1 MRSQSGRSEKET
13 TSIMKIDI
21 KPQDKRP
28 PETAEFT
35 LHPDLIQRLNDYAQ
49 SLDGSD
55 VSYVL
60 TQILEQVLPPQ
71 KTAKKSKENR
81 PKPEQEAPKQ
91 AAA

>member
-1 MRSQSGRSEKET
+1 
-13 TSIMKIDI
+13 MKIEI

-28 PETAEFT
+28 LETAEFA
-35 LHPDLIQRLNDYAQ
+35 LHPDLIQRLSDYAH

-71 KTAKKSKENR
+71 KTAKKGKESR
-81 PKPEQEAPKQ
+81 TRKPEQEAPKQ

>member
-1 MRSQSGRSEKET
+1 
-13 TSIMKIDI
+13 MKIDI

-71 KTAKKSKENR
+71 KTAKKTKENR
-81 PKPEQEAPKQ
+81 TLKPEPEAPKQ

>member
-1 MRSQSGRSEKET
+1 
-13 TSIMKIDI
+13 MKIDI

-35 LHPDLIQRLNDYAQ
+35 LHPDLIQRLKQYAQ

-71 KTAKKSKENR
+71 KTAKKSKEGR
-81 PKPEQEAPKQ
+81 ARKPEQEAPKQ